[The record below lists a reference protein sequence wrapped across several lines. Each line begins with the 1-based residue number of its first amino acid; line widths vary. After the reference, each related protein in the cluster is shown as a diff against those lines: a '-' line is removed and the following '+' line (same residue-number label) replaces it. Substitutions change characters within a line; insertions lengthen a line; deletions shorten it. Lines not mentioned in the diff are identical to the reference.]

1 MANQFRLDTAA
12 FDRILEEIDKVNGS
26 VDRVIESVL
35 SGAAKQIQSDT
46 LEAAQRPN
54 YPAGGRFSGGDTRK
68 SIATQ
73 TSVDWEGT
81 VASVP
86 VGFDFSK
93 PGAGGFL
100 ISGTPMMPPVPA
112 LRRIYK
118 EKGYMAGISKG
129 MQEHAWNILMNL
141 MQ

>member
-1 MANQFRLDTAA
+1 MSQFELDTKA
-12 FDRILEEIDKVNGS
+12 FDRILDEIEKVNGR

-35 SGAAKQIQSDT
+35 ADAAKQIQADT

-54 YPAGGRFSGGDTRK
+54 YPAGGRYSTGETRE
-68 SIATQ
+68 SISTQ
-73 TSVDWEGT
+73 TSVDWEGM
-81 VASVP
+81 VASIP

-112 LRRIYK
+112 LRRIYRQK
-118 EKGYMAGISKG
+118 AYMAGINNG
-129 MQEHAWNILMNL
+129 MQEHAWAILQKLWGN
-141 MQ
+141 

>member
-1 MANQFRLDTAA
+1 MAQFELDTKA
-12 FDRILEEIDKVNGS
+12 FDRILDEIEKVNGR

-35 SGAAKQIQSDT
+35 SDAAKQIQSDT
-46 LEAAQRPN
+46 LEAAQKPN
-54 YPAGGRFSGGDTRK
+54 YPAGGRYSGGQTRE

-73 TSVDWEGT
+73 TTVDWEGM
-81 VASVP
+81 VATIP

-100 ISGTPMMPPVPA
+100 ISGTPMMPPVPQ

-118 EKGYMAGISKG
+118 QKSYMAGINKG
-129 MQEHAWNILMNL
+129 MQEHAWAILKKL
-141 MQ
+141 WG

>member
-1 MANQFRLDTAA
+1 MASQFQLDTAA
-12 FDRILEEIDKVNGS
+12 FDRILQEIEKVDGR

-35 SGAAKQIQSDT
+35 EDAAKKIQADT
-46 LEAAQRPN
+46 LEAAQKPN
-54 YPAGGRFSGGDTRK
+54 YPAGGSYAGGQTRE
-68 SIATQ
+68 SITTQ

-129 MQEHAWNILMNL
+129 MQEHAWNILLNL
-141 MQ
+141 MK